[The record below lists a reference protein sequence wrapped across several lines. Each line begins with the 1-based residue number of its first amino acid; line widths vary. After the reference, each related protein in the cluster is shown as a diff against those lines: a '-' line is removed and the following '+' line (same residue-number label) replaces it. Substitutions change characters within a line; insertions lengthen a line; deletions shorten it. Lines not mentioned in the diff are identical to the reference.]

1 LVKVQ
6 KIELRRFIVYKA
18 MNNLKEQKGFTLIE
32 LLIVVAIIGILA
44 AIAIPGYIGM
54 QERSKRGAIQR
65 AATAAEPDLTAWM
78 IAAKKSGTPQGT
90 LTEVDSN
97 GDGVVNGS
105 DMNDQALAIAGVANT
120 YANMRS
126 NNQGNQSPWGG
137 GPLFVYVT
145 SSVTPLPNVGQIF
158 LSSAPTDNNTIATL
172 TLSVIDDTGALIYT
186 KVLSAD

>member
-1 LVKVQ
+1 VQ
-6 KIELRRFIVYKA
+6 QIELRRFIVYKA

-90 LTEVDSN
+90 LTEVN
-97 GDGVVNGS
+97 TTGS
-105 DMNDQALAIAGVANT
+105 GAIVIGTDLNDQALANYGVSNA
-120 YANMRS
+120 YASMRTA
-126 NNQGNQSPWGG
+126 QGNQSPWGG
-137 GPLFVYVT
+137 GPLFVYAT
-145 SSVTPLPNVGQIF
+145 GAITPTPNVGQIF
-158 LSSAPTDNNTIATL
+158 LSSAPTDNNTIATI
-172 TLSVIDDTGALIYT
+172 TLSVFDDTGANGLIYT